1 MKHIKLGVAFAAG
14 VLLINLFGCAAV
26 NEVPMQPEAKKLIKS
41 SNVVVGINQQEIY
54 AEINHSNTTAAMGGG
69 LLFAL
74 IDSAVDSS
82 RTSDAEDMIKP
93 IRNALIDYDF
103 STNFSAAMKNELK
116 RLDWFRLR
124 KLSVDTNLDPAREE
138 KLRSSGR
145 DSIVMFADTRYY
157 LSADFSALNIIT
169 NVRMYPKT
177 KELLDVAKK
186 IDGNSQEAPL
196 LYKHTIMTIQ
206 PLKNAAGT
214 PEERVTA
221 WTMKQSH
228 IRDAL
233 NRGITQTS
241 KDLVADLELKR
252 EDAKEKLDTA
262 SLSTK

>member
-14 VLLINLFGCAAV
+14 VLLINIFGCAAV

-82 RTSDAEDMIKP
+82 RTSDAEELIKP
-93 IRNALIDYDF
+93 IRNALIDY
-103 STNFSAAMKNELK
+103 NFSRNFSSAMKKELK
-116 RLDWFRLR
+116 GLDWMKLR
-124 KLSVDTNLDPAREE
+124 KLNVDTNLDPAREE
-138 KLRSSGR
+138 TIRNSSK

-169 NVRMYPKT
+169 NVRIYPKT
-177 KELLDVAKK
+177 KELMDVAKK
-186 IDGNSQEAPL
+186 IDGNNAENPL
-196 LYKHTIMTIQ
+196 LYKHTLMTIQ

-214 PEERVTA
+214 PEERIEA
-221 WTMKQSH
+221 WTKKDSH

-233 NRGITQTS
+233 NRGIAQIS
-241 KDLVADLELKR
+241 MDLVEDLERKR
-252 EDAKEKLDTA
+252 EEAKEKLDTA
-262 SLSTK
+262 SLSTQ

>member
-14 VLLINLFGCAAV
+14 VLLINLFGCATV

-54 AEINHSNTTAAMGGG
+54 AEINRSNTSAAMGGG

-82 RTSDAEDMIKP
+82 RTGDAEEMIKP

-103 STNFSAAMKNELK
+103 PNNFSSAMEKELK
-116 RLDWFRLR
+116 GLDWFRLR
-124 KLSVDTNLDPAREE
+124 KLSVDPNLDPAREE
-138 KLRSSGR
+138 KLRSSGK
-145 DSIVMFADTRYY
+145 DSIVMFANTRYY
-157 LSADFSALNIIT
+157 LSADFSSLNIVT
-169 NVRMYPKT
+169 NVRIYPKT
-177 KELLDVAKK
+177 TELLDVAKK
-186 IDGNSQEAPL
+186 IDGNNQEAPL
-196 LYKHTIMTIQ
+196 LYKHTIMTMQ

-233 NRGITQTS
+233 NRGIAQIS
-241 KDLVADLELKR
+241 RDLVADLELKR
-252 EDAKEKLDTA
+252 EKAKETLDTA
-262 SLSTK
+262 AVSTK